1 MPYSPQSRMVGA
13 MKVPCLIAASIIS
26 LLQPAA
32 AVDYLTVIGD
42 SLTKE
47 YQVTFPGLRI
57 PLLGID
63 VDGIDELNPGARN
76 WAEILHERRSASFNL
91 GRFRNSVSNPL
102 NPDAYSDL
110 RLLGHEYNWSVPG
123 ATSRMLRLLLTDP
136 DSSELLEDA
145 DFTDIIVLAADW
157 RNTGTHMRAQLAG
170 GSAAS
175 VIWCGGNDLRFGT
188 TDPAAKVNGVQISYG
203 TIYNGDGTGAGDPA
217 PLMNSIRNNIKAM
230 ALAMQSANPALPMV
244 VLAVPHVGCAPD
256 VRATWPTDSVRT
268 GRITTALSA
277 LNAELQDWTENTLG
291 GAWVDVYSHTVALL
305 NAPSYCLGG
314 VQISNSSDIHP
325 AGAAQSLHNRYIF
338 SHDGF
343 HPITSF
349 QAVVAQ
355 AVQHKLRERWPA
367 RFGSTVQI
375 TDREIV
381 TSIIGV
387 PVQTGFDEFMAAS
400 GAPAGQRGALHD
412 PDGDGLPNIFEFA
425 LSGNDPWSS
434 RSPVLPEPGAAAGM
448 ATLRWR
454 PLCER
459 NTYAP
464 AVCQQSPDLTA
475 WTNVPAEQIQNNGD
489 GTMTASVP
497 APGGAPVF
505 LRLKVTAAP

>member
-1 MPYSPQSRMVGA
+1 
-13 MKVPCLIAASIIS
+13 MKVPSLIAASIFAMLS
-26 LLQPAA
+26 SAG
-32 AVDYLTVIGD
+32 AVEYLTVIGD

-63 VDGIDELNPGARN
+63 VEGIDELNTGARN
-76 WAEILHERRSASFNL
+76 WAEILHERRSAFFNL
-91 GRFRNSVSNPL
+91 GRFRNDVSNPF
-102 NPDAYSDL
+102 NADFYSDL
-110 RLLGHEYNWSVPG
+110 RLLGHEYNWAVPG
-123 ATSRMLRLLLTDP
+123 ATSRLLRLVLTDP
-136 DSSELLEDA
+136 DSSELLEDP
-145 DFTDIIVLAADW
+145 DFTNIIALAADW
-157 RNTGTHMRAQLAG
+157 RHTGTRMRAQLAG
-170 GSAAS
+170 GAAAS
-175 VIWCGGNDLRFGT
+175 VIWCGGNDLRFGS

-203 TIYNGDGTGAGDPA
+203 TIYNGDGTGTGNPV
-217 PLMNSIRNNIKAM
+217 PLMNSIRDNIKAM
-230 ALAMQSANPALPMV
+230 ALSMRDANPTLPMV

-256 VRATWPTDSVRT
+256 VRATWPTNSVRT

-277 LNAELQDWTENTLG
+277 LNAELKDWTENTLG

-305 NAPSYCLGG
+305 AAPSQCIGG
-314 VQISNSSDIHP
+314 VQVFNSSDIHP
-325 AGAAQSLHNRYIF
+325 VGAAQSLHNRYIF

-343 HPITSF
+343 HPITSY

-355 AVQHKLRERWPA
+355 AVQQVLRERWPA
-367 RFGSTVQI
+367 RFGASPPI

-381 TSIIGV
+381 TSLIGV
-387 PVQTGFDEFMAAS
+387 PVQTGYNEFMAAS

-434 RSPVLPEPGAAAGM
+434 RRPVLPEPGAAGGL
-448 ATLRWR
+448 ATLHWR
-454 PLCER
+454 PLCE
-459 NTYAP
+459 NNLYAP

-475 WTNVPAEQIQNNGD
+475 WTDVPAEQIQRNAD
-489 GTMTASVP
+489 GTWTASVP
-497 APGGAPVF
+497 VPDGEPVY